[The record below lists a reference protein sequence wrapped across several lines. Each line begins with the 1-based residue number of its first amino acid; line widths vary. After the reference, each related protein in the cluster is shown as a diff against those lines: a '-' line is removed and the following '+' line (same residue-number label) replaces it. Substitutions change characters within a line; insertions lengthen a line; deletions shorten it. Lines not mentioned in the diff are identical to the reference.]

1 MNYGEIVSLAFN
13 RAWRYKSL
21 WLLGFLTVGFSTFN
35 FSQGRDELGA
45 FGDFVFRHPL
55 LILSVAA
62 FLPVLLLVFF
72 ILRIIAEG
80 ALIDAAARF
89 RRNEP
94 YRLGPAW
101 QTGMSC
107 FWSMLG
113 AAILFFIMIFAFVL
127 ILVVIGVIAFLIATA
142 WGIVSLLVLVP
153 IFLAGLF
160 VWVMTYTLAQRMIV
174 LEHRPVIDSI
184 GDGFAWLTQALGVN
198 LVMFLISLG
207 IMIVF
212 TIISALIVAVVALPF
227 ITVGLFNLWLALL
240 LGVPTALLIL
250 YLVNGYVGSAVS
262 LMMTEFYFRLEQ
274 HLRPAAVVSVP
285 MPELGSTAPDEPLP
299 PPAI

>member
-1 MNYGEIVSLAFN
+1 MNYGEIVSLGFN
-13 RAWRYKSL
+13 RAWRHKSL

-35 FSQGRDELGA
+35 VGQGRDELGA

-62 FLPVLLLVFF
+62 FLLVLLVVFL

-94 YRLGPAW
+94 YRLGLAW

-127 ILVVIGVIAFLIATA
+127 VLVLIGVIAFLIATV
-142 WGIVSLLVLVP
+142 WGIVSLLVLIP

-160 VWVMTYTLAQRMIV
+160 VWVMTYMLAQRMIV
-174 LEHRPVIDSI
+174 LKRRPVIDSI
-184 GDGFAWLTQALGVN
+184 GDSFAWLTEALGVN
-198 LVMFLISLG
+198 VIMFLISLG

-227 ITVGLFNLWLALL
+227 ITIGLFNVWLALL
-240 LGVPTALLIL
+240 IGVPTALLIL
-250 YLVNGYVGSAVS
+250 YLVNGYVGAAVS

-274 HLRPAAVVSVP
+274 HLHPAAVAPVP
-285 MPELGSTAPDEPLP
+285 TSDLGPAAPDEPLP
-299 PPAI
+299 PPAV